1 MRNGSEDWHSQFATS
16 TFKFIMTCSKL
27 EAPMTD
33 FSSSLSSARSFLNI
47 WRNIS
52 VSWAVRPRKVWY
64 SLQQS
69 RAVKVSSHILISKSA
84 TRTYS
89 WANLNDP
96 AQTSCSTQLGSS
108 AMTRMVFIGCTYVSL
123 CVLIFE
129 SDANPSCTAQLNGVI
144 HAEEGLFCDQKRFLT
159 LARWRLLK
167 KNLAAWYSFLDIFFR
182 LSFFLLHNS
191 GWQFY

>member
-1 MRNGSEDWHSQFATS
+1 MRNGSEDWHSQSATS

-84 TRTYS
+84 TWTYS

-129 SDANPSCTAQLNGVI
+129 SDAN
-144 HAEEGLFCDQKRFLT
+144 AEEGLFCDQKRSLT
-159 LARWRLLK
+159 LARWRLLR
-167 KNLAAWYSFLDIFFR
+167 KNLAVWYSFLDIFFR